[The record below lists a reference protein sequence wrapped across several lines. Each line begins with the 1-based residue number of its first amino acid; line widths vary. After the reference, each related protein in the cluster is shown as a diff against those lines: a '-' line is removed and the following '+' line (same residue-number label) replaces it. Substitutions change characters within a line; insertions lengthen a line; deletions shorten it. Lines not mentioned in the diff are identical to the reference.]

1 MSVKATPTIE
11 DKVLAHTVALERI
24 AQVYGQPD
32 DKTRYDKRLNF
43 HEYVAQVAESIVA
56 EILVAR
62 FLGFIGFDPRAS
74 KFKET
79 ADVGSFIEVKWT
91 RYDTGQLIVYEND
104 RNSDVAVL
112 VTGSSPNYRLAGW
125 IPVAMAKRPKYRNSK
140 QPTWWITQQN
150 LQPIENLKGS
160 NYGTATL

>member
-1 MSVKATPTIE
+1 MKVKPTIE

-32 DKTRYDKRLNF
+32 DVSRYDKRLGF
-43 HEYVAQVAESIVA
+43 HDYVAQVAESIVA

-62 FLGFIGFDPRAS
+62 YLGFINFNPRAS
-74 KFKET
+74 KFKQT
-79 ADVGSFIEVKWT
+79 ADVGTNVEVRWT
-91 RYDTGQLIVYEND
+91 RYDTGQLIIYEND
-104 RNSDVAVL
+104 RVTDVAIL
-112 VTGSSPNYRLAGW
+112 VVGTSPNYRLAGW
-125 IPVAMAKRPKYRNSK
+125 IPVAMAKRPKYKHAK
-140 QPTWWITQQN
+140 QPTWWVTQLN

>member
-1 MSVKATPTIE
+1 MRVKPTIE

-24 AQVYGQPD
+24 AEIHGQAD
-32 DKTRYDKRLNF
+32 DWSRYDKRLNF

-62 FLGFIGFDPRAS
+62 FLGFVAFDPRAS
-74 KFKET
+74 RFKDS
-79 ADVGSFIEVKWT
+79 ADVGSFVEVKWT
-91 RYDTGQLIVYEND
+91 RYETGQMIIYEND
-104 RNSDVAVL
+104 RNTDVAIL
-112 VTGSSPNYRLAGW
+112 VVGTSPNYRLAGW

-140 QPTWWITQQN
+140 QPTWWVTQQN

>member
-1 MSVKATPTIE
+1 MRVKPTIE

-24 AQVYGQPD
+24 AEVHGQAD
-32 DKTRYDKRLNF
+32 DISRYDKRLNF

-62 FLGFIGFDPRAS
+62 FLGFVEFDPRAS
-74 KFKET
+74 RFKDS
-79 ADVGSFIEVKWT
+79 ADVGSFVEVKWT
-91 RYDTGQLIVYEND
+91 RYETGQMIIYEND
-104 RNSDVAVL
+104 RNSDVAIL
-112 VTGSSPNYRLAGW
+112 VVGTSPNYRLAGW

-140 QPTWWITQQN
+140 QPTWWVTQQN

-160 NYGTATL
+160 NYGQATL

>member
-1 MSVKATPTIE
+1 MKVKPTIE

-24 AQVYGQPD
+24 AQVQGQAD
-32 DKTRYDKRLNF
+32 DKSRYDKRLNF

-62 FLGFIGFDPRAS
+62 YLGYVDFDTRAS
-74 KFKET
+74 RFKDT
-79 ADVGSFIEVKWT
+79 ADVGSFVEVKWT
-91 RYDTGQLIVYEND
+91 RYENGQMIIYEND
-104 RNSDVAVL
+104 RNTDVAIL
-112 VTGSSPNYRLAGW
+112 VTGSSPNYCLAGW
-125 IPVAMAKRPKYRNSK
+125 IPVAMAKKPKYRNSK
-140 QPTWWITQQN
+140 QPTWWVTQQN

>member
-1 MSVKATPTIE
+1 MRVKPTIE

-24 AQVYGQPD
+24 AQIHAQPD
-32 DKTRYDKRLNF
+32 HSSRHDRSLGF
-43 HEYVAQVAESIVA
+43 HDYVAQVAESIVA

-62 FLGFIGFDPRAS
+62 FLGFVNFDPRVS

-79 ADVGSFIEVKWT
+79 ADVGSNIEVRWT

-104 RNSDVAVL
+104 RITDVAIL
-112 VTGSSPNYRLAGW
+112 VVGTSPNYRLAGW
-125 IPVAMAKRPKYRNSK
+125 IPVAMAKRPKYKNSK
-140 QPTWWITQQN
+140 QPTWWVDQKN

-160 NYGTATL
+160 NYGQAAL

>member
-1 MSVKATPTIE
+1 MKVKPTIE

-24 AQVYGQPD
+24 AQVQGQAD
-32 DKTRYDKRLNF
+32 DKSRYDKRLNF

-62 FLGFIGFDPRAS
+62 YLGYVNFDPRAS
-74 KFKET
+74 RFKDT
-79 ADVGSFIEVKWT
+79 ADVGSFVEVKWT
-91 RYDTGQLIVYEND
+91 RYENGQMIIYEND
-104 RNSDVAVL
+104 RNTDVAIL
-112 VTGSSPNYRLAGW
+112 VTGSSPNYSLAGW
-125 IPVAMAKRPKYRNSK
+125 IPVAMAKKPKYRNSK
-140 QPTWWITQQN
+140 QPTWWVTQQN

>member
-1 MSVKATPTIE
+1 MRVKPTIE

-24 AQVYGQPD
+24 AEIHGQAD
-32 DKTRYDKRLNF
+32 DWSRYDKQLNF
-43 HEYVAQVAESIVA
+43 HENVAQVAESIVA

-62 FLGFIGFDPRAS
+62 FLGFVAFDPRAS
-74 KFKET
+74 RFKDS
-79 ADVGSFIEVKWT
+79 ADVGSFVDVKWT
-91 RYDTGQLIVYEND
+91 RYETGQMIIYEND

-112 VTGSSPNYRLAGW
+112 VVGTSPNYRLAGW

-140 QPTWWITQQN
+140 QPTWWVTQQN

-160 NYGTATL
+160 NYGQASL